1 MKQPIDKDTAEVR
14 VVRKFE
20 KLYVPLVELI
30 DSLQNLEPGGTL
42 VDDVVLSRKEDGGV
56 RMEYV
61 AKPMMLT
68 VIDKK
73 RKLTLRVIETNE
85 R

>member
-1 MKQPIDKDTAEVR
+1 MKQPISKDTAEIR

-42 VDDVVLSRKEDGGV
+42 VDDVVLNRKEDGGV
-56 RMEYV
+56 HMEYV
-61 AKPMMLT
+61 AKPIMLT

-73 RKLTLRVIETNE
+73 RRLTLRVVEVNE
-85 R
+85 